1 VLSTVLSKKATQASV
16 NNDGHGKGPEFL
28 SSSSS
33 SRFFF
38 FFSTLLAA
46 AYPAVWLS
54 ISAQS
59 SGSNLRQRDARVCDG
74 SHSQTIQRATVIGEA
89 SVTKASLSLLKLPDE
104 SNLSVKS
111 TRPGNE
117 GAVGGQLMQG
127 RLAFPLACHMPG

>member
-59 SGSNLRQRDARVCDG
+59 SGSNLRQ
-74 SHSQTIQRATVIGEA
+74 
-89 SVTKASLSLLKLPDE
+89 
-104 SNLSVKS
+104 
-111 TRPGNE
+111 
-117 GAVGGQLMQG
+117 
-127 RLAFPLACHMPG
+127 